1 MASLLAT
8 LSVFSV
14 QTTRL
19 SKATNVSTACLA
31 ASNAQTKTL
40 VSSVRLMQYSQ
51 AHCSASAIVA
61 TSWTRRLAFAHSV
74 VRPVQRAQQP
84 ISVTLAHLASSLE
97 RPYACSVLQTST
109 SKVTLALFVE
119 ITALSAPQVPT
130 SALLAKHHTRSKTM
144 ENASFVL
151 TESIST
157 PPQELVSHALPYATL
172 VSHLMSVSRAQ
183 MARS

>member
-130 SALLAKHHTRSKTM
+130 SAPLVKT
-144 ENASFVL
+144 L
-151 TESIST
+151 
-157 PPQELVSHALPYATL
+157 SH
-172 VSHLMSVSRAQ
+172 
-183 MARS
+183 